1 MFKVVHSPLS
11 LNFETKQSFMFWKWA
26 NFIVIMFGCLKEN
39 ENENESES
47 SFYIYIYIYILGGS
61 ELNLVTI
68 NLQLWVVKGETVQ
81 IWD

>member
-1 MFKVVHSPLS
+1 
-11 LNFETKQSFMFWKWA
+11 
-26 NFIVIMFGCLKEN
+26 MFGCLKEN

-81 IWD
+81 I

>member
-1 MFKVVHSPLS
+1 MKL
-11 LNFETKQSFMFWKWA
+11 TKQSFMFWKWA

-39 ENENESES
+39 ENENENESESES
-47 SFYIYIYIYILGGS
+47 SLYIYIYILGGS

>member
-39 ENENESES
+39 ENENENESESES
-47 SFYIYIYIYILGGS
+47 SLYIYIYIY
-61 ELNLVTI
+61 
-68 NLQLWVVKGETVQ
+68 
-81 IWD
+81 